1 MSRLTKLSTLTA
13 AILLAT
19 GAGTA
24 MAADGPIKIGVPVD
38 LIKIDGS
45 FIRDLETDPMSRTI
59 VSAIAQIGHQRGL
72 KVVAEWVASPK
83 ICDALRSLG
92 VDYGQGFALHRPE
105 RVLFQREQPPPRRLA
120 VVR

>member
-1 MSRLTKLSTLTA
+1 
-13 AILLAT
+13 
-19 GAGTA
+19 
-24 MAADGPIKIGVPVD
+24 
-38 LIKIDGS
+38 
-45 FIRDLETDPMSRTI
+45 MSRTI

-92 VDYGQGFALHRPE
+92 VDYGQGYALHRPE
-105 RVLFQREQPPPRRLA
+105 RVLFQREEPPPRRLA